1 MRTLSCAAN
10 LLYPEE
16 AIARPYNM
24 VWGSGM
30 YRIRRILVALFV
42 TSLLG
47 ACAETTFLA
56 HATKVIQERSGSGNP
71 AAIGNYKI
79 GNPYQINGVWYY
91 PKIDYNYVETG
102 IASWYGPKFHNKKTA
117 NGEIFDMNTVSAAH
131 RTLPM
136 PSLARVT
143 NLNTGRAINVRI
155 NDRGPFAH
163 GRIIDLSRRAAQLLG
178 FERAGTS
185 LVRVEILSEES
196 RQMAYR
202 AQNFRGVIASLE
214 PNRPESAPTVSV
226 ISSTLPPPAGAKVL
240 FDGSSVAKFN
250 NGKLTE
256 GKLLAATNVESKAKF
271 KDHSFHIEF
280 RTPFMPKARGQGR
293 GNSGVYVQSRYEVQV
308 LDSFGLDGKDNE
320 CGGIYQVS
328 KPIVN
333 MCLPPLAW
341 QTYDIDFTAAKYD
354 KDGKKTANAR
364 VTVKHNG
371 VTIHDDLELPK
382 QTPGRHA
389 EGPTADS
396 LFMQDHSNPVAFRNI
411 WVVEK

>member
-1 MRTLSCAAN
+1 MTRYVVTAILLTSSQLAFAAGPKSDTYTDAQAAGPDYA
-10 LLYPEE
+10 LQGEFAGE
-16 AIARPYNM
+16 ADTPDGKRKFGAQVIALGDHRFRVIGYYGGLPGDGWSRGDKLESRE
-24 VWGSGM
+24 VEIQGDSGQFTKDNAV
-30 YRIRRILVALFV
+30 ITITADHITIEADGNTVAKLKKV
-42 TSLLG
+42 HRKSPTLG
-47 ACAETTFLA
+47 A
-56 HATKVIQERSGSGNP
+56 K
-71 AAIGNYKI
+71 
-79 GNPYQINGVWYY
+79 
-91 PKIDYNYVETG
+91 
-102 IASWYGPKFHNKKTA
+102 
-117 NGEIFDMNTVSAAH
+117 
-131 RTLPM
+131 
-136 PSLARVT
+136 
-143 NLNTGRAINVRI
+143 
-155 NDRGPFAH
+155 
-163 GRIIDLSRRAAQLLG
+163 
-178 FERAGTS
+178 
-185 LVRVEILSEES
+185 
-196 RQMAYR
+196 
-202 AQNFRGVIASLE
+202 
-214 PNRPESAPTVSV
+214 
-226 ISSTLPPPAGAKVL
+226 PPAGAKVL